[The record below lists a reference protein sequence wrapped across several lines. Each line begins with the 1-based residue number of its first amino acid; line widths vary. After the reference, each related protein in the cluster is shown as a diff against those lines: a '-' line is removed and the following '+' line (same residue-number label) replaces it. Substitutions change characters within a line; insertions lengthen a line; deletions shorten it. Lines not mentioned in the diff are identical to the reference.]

1 MPSNINPEYSNEPVL
16 QADTYDVIIV
26 GAGWSGLACAVTLAH
41 QGQKVCLLESARH
54 AGGRARQVQ
63 FKHFLSQQAVDNG
76 QHIML
81 GAYHETQALFKLLGL
96 NEQLLLERQPLNL
109 NMFSPEHSPVQ
120 LKVPA
125 VFAPL
130 HLLLGFLLM
139 KGVSFTERLAILKM
153 TLSLALS
160 NYRLDQDISVAALLD
175 KHAQSQ
181 LLSDA
186 LWEPLCLATL
196 NTPIEYASAQVFLRV
211 LKDSFSRQRQDSDL
225 LFFRQDLSETL
236 VRPAIN
242 FISRHNGQFKAQN
255 KVLNIDLTD
264 NNSDFIVSTRTQQY
278 QCHTLVLA
286 TPAYIT
292 EKLLKQQ
299 PHLLRPD
306 SASLSFNYEPICTVY
321 LQYPPATRL
330 PETMTGL
337 FNTTAQWLIDRS
349 ICTQPGLFAVII
361 SGPGKHLKKSHA
373 ELAQLLHHE
382 LSLSVTSLP
391 DFLSYQVI
399 IEKRATFS
407 CHVGIEKQRPK
418 NNTVLKGLYIAG
430 DYTDTHYPATLE
442 GAIKSGCTAAT
453 KIIQQK
459 SRRHFTL

>member
-1 MPSNINPEYSNEPVL
+1 MPSNIKPDDTKGATPE
-16 QADTYDVIIV
+16 ADTYDVIIV

-41 QGQKVCLLESARH
+41 LGKKVCLLESARH

-63 FKHFLSQQAVDNG
+63 FKHFLQQQPVDNG

-81 GAYHETQALFKLLGL
+81 GAYHETLALFKLLGL
-96 NEQLLLERQPLNL
+96 NEQQVLERQPLSL

-130 HLLLGFLLM
+130 HLLLGFMLI

-160 NYRLDQDISVAALLD
+160 NYQLDQDISVAALLD
-175 KHAQSQ
+175 KHTQSQ
-181 LLSDA
+181 LLIDA

-211 LKDSFSRQRQDSDL
+211 LKDSFSQKREDSDL
-225 LFFRQDLSETL
+225 LFFRQDLSEIL
-236 VRPAIN
+236 VRPAID
-242 FISRHNGQFKAQN
+242 FITEHNGQFKPQN
-255 KVLNIDLTD
+255 KVIDIDLTD
-264 NNSDFIVSTRTQQY
+264 RDSGFIVKTRSLQY
-278 QCHTLVLA
+278 QCQTLVLA

-292 EKLLKQQ
+292 EKLLKKP

-321 LQYPPATRL
+321 LQYPPASRL

-337 FNTTAQWLIDRS
+337 FNSTAQWLIDRS
-349 ICTQPGLFAVII
+349 LCTQPGLFAVII
-361 SGPGKHLKKSHA
+361 SGPGRHLKKNHA
-373 ELAQLLHHE
+373 ELAQLIHHE
-382 LSLSVTSLP
+382 LNLSVIDLP

-418 NNTVLKGLYIAG
+418 NNTVLKGLYLAG

-442 GAIKSGCTAAT
+442 GAIKSGCTAAA
-453 KIIQQK
+453 KIIQ
-459 SRRHFTL
+459 